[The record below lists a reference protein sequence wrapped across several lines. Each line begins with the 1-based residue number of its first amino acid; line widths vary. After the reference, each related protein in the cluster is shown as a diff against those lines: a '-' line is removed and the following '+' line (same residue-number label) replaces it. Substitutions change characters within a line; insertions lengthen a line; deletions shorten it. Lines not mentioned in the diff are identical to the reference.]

1 MSSNNLFTIDWERQD
16 RSGLGGLSDIQKK
29 KFEDSISRMN
39 NDLTWV
45 RQCKNAGYDI
55 IPKEI
60 HERSKLIAEKLYPD
74 AYKFGRTNTEIAT
87 QIDEETYVLERE
99 KARVYYENNI
109 MAQVFA
115 PVTSPMG
122 KVKWDLKQYGIQ
134 KVQDCVKFSRS
145 FSQPKNVQVKISNQ
159 RDTGIGLYIGY
170 QLSKMQLLESEG
182 ELFDLE
188 YELMLEAST
197 QLARAV
203 NEHIATGTTTIIGVP
218 MDDDGAGTTN
228 FKGFLNHG
236 SNQSFTI
243 GTTTTYGSWIKGFI
257 DGLTDLKTTVR
268 GGIND
273 IICLMSGGCLS
284 QMQANYPTYGKG
296 DMSEWDE
303 VKKRYFDSGII
314 KELWISDKLTGSTLT
329 TSTQVCMLINRN
341 ARYMDRK
348 LVLPLQTWSSL
359 SKTYAEDI
367 NEVMIVGDII
377 RHKLRPNTSVNAFP
391 VTSSGSLTTTDV
403 GYLEEQRI
411 I

>member
-1 MSSNNLFTIDWERQD
+1 MSNTNLFSIDWERQD
-16 RSGLGGLSDIQKK
+16 KSGLGGLSDTQRK

-45 RQCKNAGYDI
+45 RQCKNAGFDMI
-55 IPKEI
+55 TPEI
-60 HERSKLIAEKLYPD
+60 HERSKLIAENIFPD
-74 AYKFGRTNTEIAT
+74 QYRFGRSNTEIST

-99 KARVYYENNI
+99 KARVYYENNV

-170 QLSKMQLLESEG
+170 QIGKMQLAESEG

-197 QLARAV
+197 QLGRAV

-218 MDDDGAGTTN
+218 VDDDGAGTTN
-228 FKGFLNHG
+228 FKGFLNNG
-236 SNQSFTI
+236 SNQSFTV
-243 GTTTTYGSWIKGFI
+243 GTTTTWGNWIKGFKEA
-257 DGLTDLKTTVR
+257 LADLKTTVR
-268 GGIND
+268 GNANN
-273 IICLMSGGCLS
+273 IIALMSGGCLS

-296 DMSEWDE
+296 DYNEWDE

-314 KELWISDKLTGSTLT
+314 KECWISDKLTGSTLT
-329 TSTQVCMLINRN
+329 TSSQTCILINRD

-377 RHKLRPNTSVNAFP
+377 RHKLRPNTTTNAFP

-403 GYLEEQRI
+403 GYVEEQRLI
-411 I
+411 